1 MIKNLKDLEL
11 NEALYNQII
20 ELYSTF
26 SQFDPHKFHFK
37 QLNEFIQKLLP
48 NHQIY
53 VYLDEDKIVGAI
65 TLLIEHKIIHSGG
78 KVGHIEDFVV
88 LESHRS
94 QGVGHHLITYAQNE
108 AQRQN
113 CYKVILDCAS
123 HLEAYYTK
131 KGFTAKGTYMARYF

>member
-11 NEALYNQII
+11 NEAFYNQII
-20 ELYSTF
+20 ELYRTF
-26 SQFDPHKFHFK
+26 SQFNPHKFHFK
-37 QLNEFIQKLLP
+37 QLNEFIQSLHP

-53 VYLDEDKIVGAI
+53 VYVDEDKIVGAI
-65 TLLIEHKIIHSGG
+65 TLLVETKIIHSGG

-113 CYKVILDCAS
+113 CYKVILDCS
-123 HLEAYYTK
+123 SSLEAYYTK

>member
-11 NEALYNQII
+11 NEEVYNQII
-20 ELYSTF
+20 ELFTTF
-26 SQFDPHKFHFK
+26 SQFNPQISFK
-37 QLNEFIQKLLP
+37 QLNEFILNLQP

-94 QGVGHHLITYAQNE
+94 QEGSSFDYL
-108 AQRQN
+108 
-113 CYKVILDCAS
+113 CPK
-123 HLEAYYTK
+123 
-131 KGFTAKGTYMARYF
+131 

>member
-11 NEALYNQII
+11 NETVYNQII
-20 ELYSTF
+20 QLYSTF

-37 QLNEFIQKLLP
+37 QLNDFIQNLASH
-48 NHQIY
+48 HQIY
-53 VYLDEDKIVGAI
+53 VYVNEDKIVGAI
-65 TLLIEHKIIHSGG
+65 TLLVETKIIHNAG

-113 CYKVILDCAS
+113 CYKIILDCAS
-123 HLEAYYTK
+123 DLETYYNK
-131 KGFTAKGTYMARYF
+131 KGLTRKGIYMARYF